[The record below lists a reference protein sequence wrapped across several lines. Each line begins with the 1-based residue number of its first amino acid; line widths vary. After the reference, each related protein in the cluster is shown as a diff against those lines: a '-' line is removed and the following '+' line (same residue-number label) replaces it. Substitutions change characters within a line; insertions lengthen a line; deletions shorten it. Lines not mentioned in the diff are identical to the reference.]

1 VNAPDIGLVYMQ
13 QRYYDPVAGRF
24 LSIDPVVTDASTG
37 SSFNR
42 YAYAGNNQYKYIDPD
57 GRDFCGAY
65 QCEVHDSG
73 NRPGGEHSSSSKL
86 SVPAQAGA
94 VLGGIAGGAA
104 AAGCDFYTAGACAG
118 ANPAIVAGGVAGGAA
133 AGAAVG
139 AILSSGSSILAKNI
153 AVATGAVKK
162 QFEQSHHIVAEMD
175 PRAAGA
181 RAILAGVGMNI
192 NSAFNGMNMSSM
204 YHSRLH
210 TNVYHASVEAA
221 LIGANSYADVAAT
234 LTAIRFQINIGTFPF

>member
-1 VNAPDIGLVYMQ
+1 
-13 QRYYDPVAGRF
+13 
-24 LSIDPVVTDASTG
+24 
-37 SSFNR
+37 
-42 YAYAGNNQYKYIDPD
+42 
-57 GRDFCGAY
+57 
-65 QCEVHDSG
+65 
-73 NRPGGEHSSSSKL
+73 
-86 SVPAQAGA
+86 
-94 VLGGIAGGAA
+94 
-104 AAGCDFYTAGACAG
+104 
-118 ANPAIVAGGVAGGAA
+118 
-133 AGAAVG
+133 
-139 AILSSGSSILAKNI
+139 
-153 AVATGAVKK
+153 
-162 QFEQSHHIVAEMD
+162 MD